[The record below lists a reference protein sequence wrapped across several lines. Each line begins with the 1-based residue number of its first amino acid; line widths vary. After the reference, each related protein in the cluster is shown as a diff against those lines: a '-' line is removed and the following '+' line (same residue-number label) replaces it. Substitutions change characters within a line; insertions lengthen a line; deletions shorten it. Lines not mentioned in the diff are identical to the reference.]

1 MWMVGGQ
8 HERQS
13 SSDACRRAWCITD
26 ATTQVEDEHNA
37 ALDACNELR
46 DRMGDVAEY
55 VSLAT
60 GYHSMCAQGVLARAD
75 AAGAAQWEAVSRS
88 SYSL

>member
-1 MWMVGGQ
+1 M
-8 HERQS
+8 RN
-13 SSDACRRAWCITD
+13 
-26 ATTQVEDEHNA
+26 ATAQVEDEHNA

-60 GYHSMCAQGVLARAD
+60 GYHSMCAKGVLARAD
-75 AAGAAQWEAVSRS
+75 VAGEAQWIWSLYTYGDY
-88 SYSL
+88 YSLLFASF

>member
-1 MWMVGGQ
+1 MPV
-8 HERQS
+8 
-13 SSDACRRAWCITD
+13 ACRHAWSIRN

-60 GYHSMCAQGVLARAD
+60 GYHSMCAKGVLARAD
-75 AAGAAQWEAVSRS
+75 AAGEAQKEVVSATLRS